1 MKGWLQSRGHL
12 VDRFRAAMTTYQNRI
27 EHDNPIILL
36 KNHPTPDE
44 LLLAVKLAG
53 QVRDALDAIELQKL
67 NLLRDRAKLRQLQ
80 NRWMTPH
87 PITQLPP
94 ELLSYIFLFVDTR
107 PDFKEGSAKLLYAT
121 PPIFESGRLPTPVVL
136 SHVSADWRSLVL
148 GTASMW
154 NWIDVRGGETSLSRV
169 STWLAR
175 SGGMPLHLHVLLEE
189 GRPPSDIANVIIPHL
204 QRVKD
209 MQIFVRSANGME
221 FLSLLASASDP
232 SATCQL
238 RVLKVHYNRRTST
251 FSGAFL
257 RFQEHQ
263 RAFFSQ
269 LDLLLLN
276 GIGISGWPHWRV
288 ENVHIHLMDDLGPSM
303 TWYKVFGVLLPG
315 LPLLKELEISTLFD
329 LETGAPDQVLPSIA
343 RFPSLS
349 KIKVQASPSTIQL
362 LLAVMDAPSL
372 ASLEIGWWLSWGD
385 DPIPSAMTEFV
396 RRHPSLQQLMLGGGG
411 DDGLADVLK
420 SIPFAP
426 SLEALTLRN
435 SQGPGDLGLK
445 SIRPALPNLPNLR
458 HLNIEQMRFSLEELQ
473 AVLLDI
479 QQPLSVQLSSCHL
492 TIPTLV
498 FGGHTEFPTEPD
510 LEALARD
517 LSERE
522 VTLAWSQV
530 SFDPPH

>member
-1 MKGWLQSRGHL
+1 MKGSLQSRGQL
-12 VDRFRAAMTTYQNRI
+12 LDRFRAAMTTYQTRV
-27 EHDNPIILL
+27 EHDNPIILP
-36 KNHPTPDE
+36 KTHPTSDE
-44 LLLAVKLAG
+44 ILLAVKLTD
-53 QVRDALDAIELQKL
+53 QVQDALDAIELQKL
-67 NLLRDRAKLRQLQ
+67 NLLRDRAKLRQLR

-94 ELLSYIFLFVDTR
+94 ELLSYIFLLVDGR
-107 PDFKEGSAKLLYAT
+107 PDFKEGSADLLYAT

-136 SHVSADWRSLVL
+136 SHVSADWRSGVL

-189 GRPPSDIANVIIPHL
+189 ARPPSDIANVLIPHL
-204 QRVKD
+204 QRVTG
-209 MQIFVRSANGME
+209 MQIFFRSANGME
-221 FLSLLASASDP
+221 LLSLLASASDP
-232 SATCQL
+232 SATYQL

-251 FSGAFL
+251 FSGAFV

-263 RAFFSQ
+263 RALFSR
-269 LDLLLLN
+269 LDLLVLN
-276 GIGISGWPHWRV
+276 GIGISSWPDWRV
-288 ENVHIHLMDDLGPSM
+288 EKVHIHLMDDLGPSM
-303 TWYKVFGVLLPG
+303 TWHRVFGVLLPG
-315 LPLLKELEISTLFD
+315 LPLLKELDIGTLYD
-329 LETGAPDQVLPSIA
+329 LEPGAPDQVLPSIA

-349 KIKVQASPSTIQL
+349 KIKVQAPPSTIQL

-372 ASLEIGWWLSWGD
+372 ASLEIEWWLSWGD
-385 DPIPSAMTEFV
+385 DPIPFAMTEFV
-396 RRHPSLQQLMLGGGG
+396 RRHPSLQQLMLGGAG
-411 DDGLADVLK
+411 DDKLADVLK

-435 SQGPGDLGLK
+435 SQGPGGIALK
-445 SIRPALPNLPNLR
+445 SIQPVLPNLPNLR
-458 HLNIEQMRFSLEELQ
+458 HLNIEQMRFSLEELK

-479 QQPLSVQLSSCHL
+479 HKPLSVQLSSCHF
-492 TIPTLV
+492 TIPIGI
-498 FGGHTEFPTEPD
+498 FGRPTVPSMEPA
-510 LEALARD
+510 LEALGRD

-530 SFDPPH
+530 SHDP